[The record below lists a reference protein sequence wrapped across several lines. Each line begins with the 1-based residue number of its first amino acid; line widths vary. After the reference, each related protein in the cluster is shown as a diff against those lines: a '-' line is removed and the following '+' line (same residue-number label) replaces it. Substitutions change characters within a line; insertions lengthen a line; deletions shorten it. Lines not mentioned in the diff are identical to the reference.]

1 MRALIVCSLV
11 AAAVAATAS
20 SASAFRRSYAVF
32 KVSVTGTQTSTV
44 NGQEQCQDELGTVA
58 AAKATSNAEF
68 STITPRKLEFAK
80 AGKAISVVNPG
91 AGDISNTRIGASGT
105 LTRQSDFVPNGS
117 TPPVCQGGQPGPGC
131 GSKTI
136 SHMTLLVQGG
146 VNSVHLSAS
155 GLRPSP
161 GLCLLPTVA
170 FPEMPGAIGG
180 LDNLHVHYS
189 AKVPSSL
196 LNTRKHVVTIHG
208 HATATTSGQQGAI
221 IVSSAQ
227 TTLNFTMRLV
237 RVPLR

>member
-1 MRALIVCSLV
+1 VRSLIVCLLV
-11 AAAVAATAS
+11 AAAVAVAAPA
-20 SASAFRRSYAVF
+20 ASAFRLPYAVF

-58 AAKATSNAEF
+58 AAHAGSNAQF
-68 STITPRKLEFAK
+68 STPKSRRLEFAK
-80 AGKAISVVNPG
+80 AGKVISVVNPG
-91 AGDISNTRIGASGT
+91 AGDISNTKIGAGGT

-131 GSKTI
+131 GAKTI
-136 SHMTLLVQGG
+136 DHMSLLVQGG
-146 VNSVHLSAS
+146 ANSVHLSAS

-161 GLCLLPTVA
+161 GLCLVPTLA
-170 FPEMPGAIGG
+170 FPEMPATTGG
-180 LDNLHVHYS
+180 LDHLRVKYS

-196 LNTRKHVVTIHG
+196 LNPRKHVVTIHG
-208 HATATTSGQQGAI
+208 HATATTAGQQGAI

-227 TTLNFTMRLV
+227 TTLKFTMRLV